1 MVKGGGN
8 LGVTML
14 IGTLAVSL
22 AMLGLVLSAGSFG
35 HTHRLNADLTAPQLA
50 TPAAPG
56 FK

>member
-22 AMLGLVLSAGSFG
+22 AMLGLVLSAGRFG
-35 HTHRLNADLTAPQLA
+35 HSHRLNADLTAPQLA
-50 TPAAPG
+50 TPAEPG